1 VEREVWVRAA
11 MVLSVLLL
19 ASLIVVTPALLGRP
33 TPGFASLPI
42 LIIGMSR
49 NESSFVVYASWA
61 LQAYQYDLIRLTFN
75 ESSSAVN
82 GSIEEMDSYGIH
94 RWVPANASFTVGA
107 YFVDHVGNYFQYN
120 VTVRAE
126 KDQDNRTFMLFT
138 FPYEKDNVN
147 TVIRRYPPD
156 DFRWGIPPRGTLP

>member
-1 VEREVWVRAA
+1 MWVRTA

-33 TPGFASLPI
+33 TPGFVSLPV

-49 NESSFVVYASWA
+49 NESSIVVYASWA
-61 LQAYQYDLIRLTFN
+61 LQAYQYDVIRLTFN
-75 ESSSAVN
+75 ESSPAVN

-107 YFVDHVGNYFQYN
+107 YFLDHDGNYFQYN
-120 VTVRAE
+120 VTVRAD
-126 KDQDNRTFMLFT
+126 KGLDNRTFMLFT
-138 FPYEKDNVN
+138 FPYEQDNLN

-156 DFRWGIPPRGTLP
+156 DFRWGIPLRGTLP

>member
-1 VEREVWVRAA
+1 

-61 LQAYQYDLIRLTFN
+61 LQAYQYDLIRLTL
-75 ESSSAVN
+75 
-82 GSIEEMDSYGIH
+82 DSYGIH

-126 KDQDNRTFMLFT
+126 KDLDNRTFMLFT